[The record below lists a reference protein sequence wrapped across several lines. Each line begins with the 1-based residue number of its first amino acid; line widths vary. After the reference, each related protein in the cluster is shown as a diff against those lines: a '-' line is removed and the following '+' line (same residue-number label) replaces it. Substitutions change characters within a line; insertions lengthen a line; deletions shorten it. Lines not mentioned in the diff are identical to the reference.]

1 MAKLVNL
8 ITSIPSGVPSV
19 DKFMSVFSKIGQG
32 VDAFATMIINSQN
45 SIQNDLSG
53 YITKMTDEI
62 TKLAVANAT
71 YVTNSA
77 IGKDVT
83 GMPSAESLTRSLNTG
98 IQDELRRIMEKMSG
112 SILRPLQLPAPV
124 PSGPIVNPSG
134 GGFKRAKTLKN
145 ISVIHRTKTH
155 RRSAVVAKV

>member
-1 MAKLVNL
+1 MAKLLNLVNAA
-8 ITSIPSGVPSV
+8 SSGIPSV
-19 DKFMSVFSKIGQG
+19 DKFMGIFSKIGEG

-71 YVTNSA
+71 YVTTRA
-77 IGKDVT
+77 IGKDVA
-83 GMPSAESLTRSLNTG
+83 GIPSAESIIKSLNTR
-98 IQDELRRIMEKMSG
+98 IQDELKRILEKMSG
-112 SILRPLQLPAPV
+112 SLLKPLHVPSPT

-145 ISVIHRTKTH
+145 ISVIQRTKTH
-155 RRSAVVAKV
+155 RRSALVAKV